1 MSQFENS
8 EVMLGYAK
16 IMEGSLVKQ
25 AWSWRDIATELGIE
39 AAVTGVV
46 AGAGALG
53 IGTGGAT
60 GLAGAGAA
68 LTIGGLPVV
77 AVIAGGV
84 ALTMG
89 IWYLTRQMDDN
100 IPDLIDRLEDLDPNE
115 NYAAVVQGWIAKLNY
130 FRPLL
135 AAAPTTTDPMERAN
149 LNMRRKAAVDELVA
163 YMDQMWIDWATVK
176 NNLDDMVFD
185 AGQAEDALE
194 QTLTAIKTIQTNL
207 KATMAQAAEK
217 DKAEIL
223 SKLKESS
230 GTDYTQIATAI
241 IALYA
246 QTIKLTGKE
255 PRFDTSD
262 EKSAWAFAQNI
273 AGPKEKRKRVSA
285 QDAQIAGPLMQQ
297 LKLLME
303 QGVKELQ
310 AKTPAP
316 EAKAASTKP
325 LLSKRAYSISTD
337 EGYQAVIPE
346 GGTAAKTRGRGKGRR
361 KGKGSPVVRGLQ
373 IVVNKINKV
382 LHGGAG
388 IIDEDGIYGK
398 YTGDAL
404 SGVLSSD
411 WRIAN
416 VVAKHAKVNK
426 HTVKDIE
433 LMRRRPELIKAVYRV
448 LSPIAQNMVVD
459 PGQGIAGKTD
469 PRQYGRQIS
478 QRDSVSGDG
487 SGAGGIPEG
496 RCQPG
501 KENASSNDI
510 LGCLKSY
517 FKVVDPETDQELYAY
532 RWLKGMVDASGRR
545 LISDDKMIRVIRDQ
559 FPTDR
564 YTSSDWSAPQFVS
577 AIKML
582 PEYKQKQKSRRIERK
597 KLPQRL
603 AIPSDQGKMI
613 SYMRN
618 YFKVTSVGEEWD
630 VYEWLKMLG
639 ADESLMYEW
648 MNSFIEE
655 NQNGSRVWDA
665 KQTPQAFVGWV
676 KLNRTGDTEGG
687 VEIL

>member
-478 QRDSVSGDG
+478 QRDQGPREMPGPSG
-487 SGAGGIPEG
+487 G
-496 RCQPG
+496 RCNPG
-501 KENASSNDI
+501 KENPRSGDI
-510 LGCLKSY
+510 LDCLKSY
-517 FKVVDPETDQELYAY
+517 FKIEDPETRQKLYAY
-532 RWLKGMVDASGRR
+532 DWVKGMVDAEGRR
-545 LISDDKMIRVIRDQ
+545 LISDDKMINVIRDQ

-564 YTSSDWSAPQFVS
+564 FTASDWSKPQFVT
-577 AIKML
+577 AIQML
-582 PEYKQKQKSRRIERK
+582 PEYKRKQKARRQEK
-597 KLPQRL
+597 AKVPQRL
-603 AIPSDQGKMI
+603 SIPSDREKMLH
-613 SYMRN
+613 YMKN
-618 YFKVTSVGEEWD
+618 YFKITAVGEEWD

-639 ADESLMYEW
+639 ADETLMYQW
-648 MNSFIEE
+648 MNSFIDEK
-655 NQNGSRVWDA
+655 QGGSRVWDS
-665 KQTPQAFVGWV
+665 KSTPDAFFGWV
-676 KLNRTGDTEGG
+676 KLNRMGGREGG
-687 VEIL
+687 TRIM